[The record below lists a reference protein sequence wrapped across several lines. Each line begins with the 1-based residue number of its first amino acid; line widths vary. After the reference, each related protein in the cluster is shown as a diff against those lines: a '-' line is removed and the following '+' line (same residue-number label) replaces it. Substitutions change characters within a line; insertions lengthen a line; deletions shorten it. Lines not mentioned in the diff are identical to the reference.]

1 MKKLILFVVV
11 LALAGGGFYYYKVK
25 TSKVEPTVMTQPLSR
40 GDVVE
45 TVGAT
50 GTLEAVETVDVGTQV
65 SGVVRELHADFN
77 TIVKK
82 GQIIAKLD
90 PQLIETQIE
99 QQTANVRRAEADL
112 DRLKVALA
120 DAKQKLDRAQQMSKK
135 QLIPQT
141 ELETAEVN
149 VRSAEAQIK
158 SSEASLT
165 QAQAQL
171 NNQKVNL
178 AYTTIVAPIDGI
190 VISRNVDQGQTVA
203 ASMNA
208 PTLYVIAADLTKMQ
222 VLANIDEADVGR
234 MRPGQRVTFRV
245 DAFPTDTFVGEV
257 EQVRLQPAVVQNVVT
272 YSTVIAVPNLELKL
286 KPGMTAQVNIEIAR
300 RNNVLRIPNA
310 ATRFRPTPEM
320 FQVLNQAVPPEL
332 ERGRGGFGGRGR
344 EGMRG
349 GNQPGGPGGAGP
361 GGPAGGQPAGA
372 TSAAGAPAGGP
383 PAAAAQAN
391 PQAQRPP
398 ATANAGAPRQGRGNA
413 PIEGASDGGAQANS
427 SAGPGAPRG
436 ERSGAGSGPGGGEG
450 VGGGGGRG
458 FDPNMTPEE
467 RRKRFEERMAQMTPE
482 ERERFQARMREGG
495 GGRGGF
501 GGGNREGGAGNPGS
515 GSGGSREGGTVA
527 NRDGGGGRGSAP
539 SGNDQA
545 NPARASRGGQA
556 AAGQAA
562 PQSRTMASGATTID
576 SLFAPIQIQETRGTA
591 WQYENKQLKVLRLRL
606 GVSDGTFTEIVNA
619 TEVPE
624 NAEVVTSMT
633 TGLEQRATTPNQ
645 QNNPLMGPP
654 RGGPGGRGPGGG
666 GAGGG
671 GRGRG

>member
-1 MKKLILFVVV
+1 MKKFILFVVV

-25 TSKVEPTVMTQPLSR
+25 TGRPEPTVLTQALSR
-40 GDVVE
+40 GDVVD

-77 TIVKK
+77 TIVRK

-99 QQTANVRRAEADL
+99 QQRANVKRAEADL
-112 DRLKVALA
+112 DRLKVGLA
-120 DAKQKLDRAQQMSKK
+120 DAKQKLDRAQQMSAK
-135 QLIPQT
+135 QLIPKT
-141 ELETAEVN
+141 DLETAEVN

-171 NNQKVNL
+171 NNQRVNL
-178 AYTTIVAPIDGI
+178 GYTTITAPIDGI
-190 VISRNVDQGQTVA
+190 IISRNVDQGQTVA

-257 EQVRLQPAVVQNVVT
+257 SQVRLQPTTVQNVVT
-272 YSTVIAVPNLELKL
+272 YSTVISVPNPDLKL
-286 KPGMTAQVNIEIAR
+286 KPGMTANVSIEIAR

-310 ATRFRPTPEM
+310 ATRFRPTTEM

-332 ERGRGGFGGRGR
+332 ERGRGGRGGRG
-344 EGMRG
+344 EGMRAG
-349 GNQPGGPGGAGP
+349 GPGGPGGP
-361 GGPAGGQPAGA
+361 GVQGGGAPAGA
-372 TSAAGAPAGGP
+372 TPTATAGGPPAGGP
-383 PAAAAQAN
+383 PAAAQAN
-391 PQAQRPP
+391 SQAQRPQ
-398 ATANAGAPRQGRGNA
+398 AGANAGAPRQAR
-413 PIEGASDGGAQANS
+413 EGARGGDTTRGAAPNQDGGGTQANS
-427 SAGPGAPRG
+427 AGGPRG
-436 ERSGAGSGPGGGEG
+436 EGFGR
-450 VGGGGGRG
+450 GGGGRG
-458 FDPNMTPEE
+458 FDPNMTPEEREE

-501 GGGNREGGAGNPGS
+501 GGGNREGGAGGNREG
-515 GSGGSREGGTVA
+515 GSGGNREGGLGG
-527 NRDGGGGRGSAP
+527 NRQGTAGAGMAQGGGRGNQPGGNRGAQSAP
-539 SGNDQA
+539 GD
-545 NPARASRGGQA
+545 GTI
-556 AAGQAA
+556 
-562 PQSRTMASGATTID
+562 QSRTMASGASTID
-576 SLFAPIQIQETRGTA
+576 SLFAPIQVPETRGTA
-591 WQYENKQLKVLRLRL
+591 WQYENKQLKMLRLRL
-606 GVSDGTFTEIVNA
+606 GVSDGTFTEIVNES
-619 TEVPE
+619 EVPPT
-624 NAEVVTSMT
+624 AEVVTSMT
-633 TGLEQRATTPNQ
+633 TGLEQRNTNQNQ
-645 QNNPLMGPP
+645 QNNPLMGPQ

-666 GAGGG
+666 GFGGGGG